1 MCVLITLCTQIIREE
16 RKPKSANGLKLVAED
31 EEEEETAP
39 EKRLRL
45 AKEYIAQV
53 EEEGMYL
60 CPLSCDRM
68 LTSFSVVYCRDE

>member
-1 MCVLITLCTQIIREE
+1 MLTVYPSMYSREE
-16 RKPKSANGLKLVAED
+16 KRPKGVNGLKFVAE

-53 EEEGMYL
+53 EEEGKFL
-60 CPLSCDRM
+60 L
-68 LTSFSVVYCRDE
+68 

>member
-1 MCVLITLCTQIIREE
+1 MSTCSSEVPSLHREE
-16 RKPKSANGLKLVAED
+16 RKPKTNGLKLVEEEE

-53 EEEGMYL
+53 EEEGN
-60 CPLSCDRM
+60 SC
-68 LTSFSVVYCRDE
+68 

>member
-1 MCVLITLCTQIIREE
+1 M
-16 RKPKSANGLKLVAED
+16 NGLKFVAE

-53 EEEGMYL
+53 EEEGKFLLYL
-60 CPLSCDRM
+60 FCQLYMIVIFQEFDI
-68 LTSFSVVYCRDE
+68 FHAYNNY

>member
-1 MCVLITLCTQIIREE
+1 MCPHYILCTQIREE
-16 RKPKSANGLKLVAED
+16 RKPKSVNGLKLVAED

-53 EEEGMYL
+53 EEEG
-60 CPLSCDRM
+60 
-68 LTSFSVVYCRDE
+68 TYCMFPILLWVMEC

>member
-1 MCVLITLCTQIIREE
+1 M
-16 RKPKSANGLKLVAED
+16 NGLKFVAD

-53 EEEGMYL
+53 EEEGNFL
-60 CPLSCDRM
+60 CTCSLM
-68 LTSFSVVYCRDE
+68 ISVIKQ

>member
-1 MCVLITLCTQIIREE
+1 M
-16 RKPKSANGLKLVAED
+16 NGLKFVAE

-53 EEEGMYL
+53 EEEGEFLLYIL
-60 CPLSCDRM
+60 CCY
-68 LTSFSVVYCRDE
+68 SVKNIVVCQNYWFILQS